1 MTTSLTMFAV
11 GLRDLSTRSFNL
23 THYTLDNGHVYQ
35 GPLLFDTKKA
45 AQADVD
51 EEIDE
56 GMEEDDI
63 FVTPVTLYVDGRITD
78 DDDQPLNRAI
88 GLQTGQT
95 PEQVLQDVAEYF
107 AQEAGKRRKAVEA
120 ESSSLGL

>member
-45 AQADVD
+45 AQTDVD